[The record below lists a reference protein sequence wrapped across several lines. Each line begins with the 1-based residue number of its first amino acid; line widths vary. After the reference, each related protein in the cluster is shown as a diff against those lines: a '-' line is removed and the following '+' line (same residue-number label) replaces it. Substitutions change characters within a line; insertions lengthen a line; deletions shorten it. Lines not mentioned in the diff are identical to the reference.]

1 MQLFTYID
9 YTDMLE
15 ELNNDLEQ
23 EFITGD
29 STLYIIRQNTPVT
42 LPSSPEAVY
51 PVMDYFYSEPKLNTS
66 LETMSIDE
74 AKKLCYSLLEKLDSQ
89 TASARIVEV
98 IVKTLSDYTKGKSKR
113 NSEPIL
119 LVKTTET
126 DLPFTFY
133 FDSDDAADELE
144 TITVNALIEELSTCN
159 QH

>member
-29 STLYIIRQNTPVT
+29 SVLYIIRQNTPVT
-42 LPSSPEAVY
+42 LPSSPEVIY

-74 AKKLCYSLLEKLDSQ
+74 AKKLCYSLLDKLDSQ
-89 TASARIVEV
+89 TASAQIIEV
-98 IVKTLSDYTKGKSKR
+98 IIKSLSDYTKGKSKR
-113 NSEPIL
+113 NSEPVLI
-119 LVKTTET
+119 VKTTET

-133 FDSDDAADELE
+133 FDSDDASDELE